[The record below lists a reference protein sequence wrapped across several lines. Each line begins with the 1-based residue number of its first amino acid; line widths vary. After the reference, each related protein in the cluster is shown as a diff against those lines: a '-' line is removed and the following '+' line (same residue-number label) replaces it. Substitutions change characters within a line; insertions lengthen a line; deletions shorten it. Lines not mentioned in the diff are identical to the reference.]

1 MARDNKSN
9 KGGVTKNGK
18 KNVKDSSRN
27 KKRAVASDDS
37 DNSSDSSNSDSD
49 AGEDE
54 QMDILEYRKFISD
67 MFPSKYSDKKVKSG
81 EKLKKDIGKSVKR
94 VKKSVK
100 EDSEED
106 ETWETESD
114 GEDEQAV
121 SRKSSK
127 HKSKGGSC
135 MRRSGRKSKKT
146 VDYDEQES
154 SEGSDYVPS
163 DEDESSDAE
172 TEQKVNIIFTI
183 GGDGDEYEDD
193 DFEDE
198 DDDEDTEDE
207 DVSVSS
213 GSDDED
219 EDLSDTEE
227 DDESCQDTELVG
239 RKSCCGKRG
248 VKTVSKKS
256 LKTVSKKDKKDC
268 DLVKGL
274 VQESTVVEDSSA
286 TTPGDSVKDADTLVK
301 LKSMLESDK
310 NNAMIKQC
318 ISICEAKIKLSTARS
333 HKKEQK
339 QKDKNLRI
347 FKKILKDKNT
357 ENDFSFYDELTTDN
371 QKRIIK
377 ELREINKVTRIEKP
391 YRISLL
397 EANIPVRYKAAA
409 MKKINALRGMEPGSG
424 EYYKIKTWIDTF
436 MKIPFNKY
444 SSLNLSLEDGVD
456 KCHAFMED
464 SLKTLNDA
472 AFGLNDAKL
481 QIMQM
486 LGQLL
491 TNPRA
496 LGTSIGIYGPPG
508 TGKTSLVKEGI
519 SKILKRP
526 FAFIP
531 LGGASDGAYLTGH
544 GVTYE
549 GSVWGKIVQAI
560 IDAGSMEIVFF
571 FDEVDKISDTAKG
584 AEIEGIMTHLIDT
597 SQNSEFHD
605 SFFCDIDFDLSK
617 CFFIFS
623 YNDESKVNPIL
634 RDRMYKIQT
643 KGYNQAEKTIIANKY
658 LLPKLMEQVKFAE
671 GQIIIP
677 DAVIH
682 YIVDNFCNK
691 EDGVRNMKRCLE
703 IIYTK
708 LNLYRLMKS
717 GVNLFET
724 DMSLN
729 VEFPFTITKEI
740 VDKLLKKKEA
750 ENVSA
755 LYSMYM

>member
-1 MARDNKSN
+1 MARDNKSK
-9 KGGVTKNGK
+9 KGLKETTR
-18 KNVKDSSRN
+18 D
-27 KKRAVASDDS
+27 KKRAAASDD
-37 DNSSDSSNSDSD
+37 DSSSSSGSESEKEMD
-49 AGEDE
+49 A
-54 QMDILEYRKFISD
+54 IEYRKLLAD
-67 MFPSKYSDKKVKSG
+67 MFPSKYSDKKVKRG
-81 EKLKKDIGKSVKR
+81 EKLKSKLAKHA
-94 VKKSVK
+94 KKK
-100 EDSEED
+100 EESEE
-106 ETWETESD
+106 EEEVWETESD
-114 GEDEQAV
+114 DEEEEV
-121 SRKSSK
+121 RRSTKK
-127 HKSKGGSC
+127 KGGKGV
-135 MRRSGRKSKKT
+135 RRSARKASK
-146 VDYDEQES
+146 VVYDDYDSDED
-154 SEGSDYVPS
+154 SDYVPPS
-163 DEDESSDAE
+163 DEDEDE
-172 TEQKVNIIFTI
+172 EEDQKVNIIFTI
-183 GGDGDEYEDD
+183 GGDEDYDDED
-193 DFEDE
+193 EDE
-198 DDDEDTEDE
+198 DDADTEDE

-213 GSDDED
+213 ASDDEE
-219 EDLSDTEE
+219 EDLDDTE
-227 DDESCQDTELVG
+227 DESNQDAELV
-239 RKSCCGKRG
+239 RKKSSCCSKK
-248 VKTVSKKS
+248 KTV
-256 LKTVSKKDKKDC
+256 T
-268 DLVKGL
+268 
-274 VQESTVVEDSSA
+274 TVVEPKTADISSSPCDSI
-286 TTPGDSVKDADTLVK
+286 KDADTLVK
-301 LKSMLESDK
+301 LKAMLESDK

-318 ISICEAKIKLSTARS
+318 ISVCEAKIKLCNAKSE
-333 HKKEQK
+333 KKEKK

-357 ENDFSFYDELTTDN
+357 ENDFSFYDELTTEN

-436 MKIPFNKY
+436 MRIPFNKY

-549 GSVWGKIVQAI
+549 GSIWGKIVQAI

-571 FDEVDKISDTAKG
+571 FDEIDKISGTPKG
-584 AEIEGIMTHLIDT
+584 AEIEGILTHLIDT

-623 YNDESKVNPIL
+623 YNDETLVNPIL

-677 DAVIH
+677 DAIIH
-682 YIVDNFCNK
+682 YIVDNFCHK

-708 LNLYRLMKS
+708 LNLYRLMKT

>member
-1 MARDNKSN
+1 MARDNKSK
-9 KGGVTKNGK
+9 KGGN
-18 KNVKDSSRN
+18 KDSTRD
-27 KKRAVASDDS
+27 KKRAAASDD
-37 DNSSDSSNSDSD
+37 DDSSSSSGSENEMD
-49 AGEDE
+49 A
-54 QMDILEYRKFISD
+54 IEYRKFLAD
-67 MFPSKYSDKKVKSG
+67 MFPSKYSDKKVKRG
-81 EKLKKDIGKSVKR
+81 EKLKSKLAKHA
-94 VKKSVK
+94 KKK
-100 EDSEED
+100 EESEE
-106 ETWETESD
+106 EEEVWETES
-114 GEDEQAV
+114 EEEEEV
-121 SRKSSK
+121 RRRSTKK
-127 HKSKGGSC
+127 KGGKEGV
-135 MRRSGRKSKKT
+135 RRSARKTNK
-146 VDYDEQES
+146 VVYEDYVSDED
-154 SEGSDYVPS
+154 SDYVPPS
-163 DEDESSDAE
+163 DEDDDEEED
-172 TEQKVNIIFTI
+172 QKVNIIFTI
-183 GGDGDEYEDD
+183 GGDEDYDDED
-193 DFEDE
+193 EDE
-198 DDDEDTEDE
+198 DDADTEDE

-213 GSDDED
+213 ASDDEED
-219 EDLSDTEE
+219 EDLDDTEE
-227 DDESCQDTELVG
+227 DDSSQDTELV
-239 RKSCCGKRG
+239 RKKSKSSSCC
-248 VKTVSKKS
+248 SKK
-256 LKTVSKKDKKDC
+256 KTTAAVEPKTADISSSPC
-268 DLVKGL
+268 D
-274 VQESTVVEDSSA
+274 SI
-286 TTPGDSVKDADTLVK
+286 KDADTLVK
-301 LKSMLESDK
+301 LKAMLESDK

-318 ISICEAKIKLSTARS
+318 ISVCEAKIKLCNAKSE
-333 HKKEQK
+333 KKEKK

-357 ENDFSFYDELTTDN
+357 DNDFSFYDELTTEN

-397 EANIPVRYKAAA
+397 ESNIPVKYKAAA

-444 SSLNLSLEDGVD
+444 SSLDVSLEDGVD

-464 SLKTLNDA
+464 SLKTLDKA

-571 FDEVDKISDTAKG
+571 FDEIDKISGTPKG
-584 AEIEGIMTHLIDT
+584 AEIEGILTHLIDT
-597 SQNSEFHD
+597 TQNSEFHD

-623 YNDESKVNPIL
+623 YNDETLVNPIL

-643 KGYNQAEKTIIANKY
+643 KGYNQAEKTIIANQY

-682 YIVDNFCNK
+682 YIVDNFCHK

-708 LNLYRLMKS
+708 LNLYRLMKT
-717 GVNLFET
+717 GINLFET
-724 DMSLN
+724 DMSLK
-729 VEFPFTITKEI
+729 VDFPFTITKEI